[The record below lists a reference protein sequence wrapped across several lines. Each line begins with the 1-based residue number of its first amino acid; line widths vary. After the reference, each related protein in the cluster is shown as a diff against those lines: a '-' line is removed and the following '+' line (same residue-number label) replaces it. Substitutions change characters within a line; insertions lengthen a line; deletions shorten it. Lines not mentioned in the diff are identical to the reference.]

1 MQRLLFP
8 DMYVPSILEIKPE
21 ELRKN
26 GIKALLMDLDN
37 TIVPR
42 DCNKFSSEIKDWLM
56 DLKVKGIKL
65 CIVSNN
71 STTRVNSLAG
81 PLQIP
86 CVVRAVKPRR
96 QPFLRALAILGVSA
110 KETAVVG
117 DQIFTDILGGNRLG
131 LFTILVVPM
140 EGKEFWATKL
150 INRRLEKM
158 IINRISRLVSHK
170 DKQYYLRK

>member
-1 MQRLLFP
+1 MHRLLYP
-8 DMYVPSILEIKPE
+8 RMYVPSILEIKPE

-26 GIKALLMDLDN
+26 GIKALLLDLDN

-42 DCNKFSSEIKDWLM
+42 DRDKFSPEITAWLQE
-56 DLKVKGIKL
+56 LKETGFQL

-71 STTRVNSLAG
+71 STSRVNSLAA

-86 CVVRAVKPRR
+86 CVVRAVKPLR
-96 QPFLRALAILGVSA
+96 QAFVRALDLLGVTA
-110 KETAVVG
+110 GETAVVG

-150 INRRLEKM
+150 INRRLEKPVLA
-158 IINRISRLVSHK
+158 RISRRVSLK
-170 DKQYYLRK
+170 DKKYYVR